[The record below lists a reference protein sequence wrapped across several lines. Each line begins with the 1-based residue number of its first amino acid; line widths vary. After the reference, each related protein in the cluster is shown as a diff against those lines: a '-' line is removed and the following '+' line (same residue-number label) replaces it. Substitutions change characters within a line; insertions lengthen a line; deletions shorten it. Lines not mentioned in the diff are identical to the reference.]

1 MRIGN
6 PLALNGVDAHCS
18 RVEQDIDDMI
28 LKQVDLIHIE
38 DIAVRGRQNAGLER
52 LASML
57 DRGLHVERPDHA
69 ILRRTDGQLHHAHRN
84 FFLRQL
90 SLCAPLLTGIAVELG
105 ACGIAVT
112 GTAAHGVQIRQERS
126 GSTYGSGFCRSLLS
140 LDEHTAERRHDY
152 TEEKCRLHLF
162 LPNDCSKRV
171 NCSMFH

>member
-1 MRIGN
+1 
-6 PLALNGVDAHCS
+6 
-18 RVEQDIDDMI
+18 MI

-38 DIAVRGRQNAGLER
+38 DIAVRGRQNTGLER

-57 DRGLHVERPDHA
+57 DRRLHVECPDHTV
-69 ILRRTDGQLHHAHRN
+69 LCRTDGQLHHAHRN
-84 FFLRQL
+84 FFLQQL
-90 SLCAPLLTGIAVELG
+90 SLCASLLTGITVELG
-105 ACGIAVT
+105 ACGITVT
-112 GTAAHGVQIRQERS
+112 GTAVHGVQIRQERS

-171 NCSMFH
+171 GCPLLHSYFLS

>member
-1 MRIGN
+1 
-6 PLALNGVDAHCS
+6 
-18 RVEQDIDDMI
+18 MI

-38 DIAVRGRQNAGLER
+38 DIAVRRRQNAGLER

-69 ILRRTDGQLHHAHRN
+69 VLRRTDGQLHHAHRN
-84 FFLRQL
+84 FFLRQFP
-90 SLCAPLLTGIAVELG
+90 LCASLLTGITVELG
-105 ACGIAVT
+105 ACGITVT